1 MKLSISSTYDFD
13 RVICSLLLGEEYEI
27 GTIAIL
33 PCYNNTLGG
42 LDTISHSSSVIS
54 SFLST

>member
-1 MKLSISSTYDFD
+1 MKLSLSSTCDFD
-13 RVICSLLLGEEYEI
+13 RVTASLLLGEEYKI

-33 PCYNNTLGG
+33 PCYSNTLGG

-54 SFLST
+54 SFFSI